1 MSASYSERKPQDFKP
16 SDNDWVCDESG
27 CGNVN
32 FARRSHCNR
41 CGTEKKMGQKIA
53 TLAAEMSKGLFIA
66 VDWQCDQ
73 CGNVNWARRSTCN
86 VCNGPKDGEVEERN
100 GLGGGSNEKG
110 IVEEEEYDVCGRNKK
125 SGGKV
130 NWVKKSL
137 ASYEDSGKDE
147 DDEVTNQR
155 YYHYYEEALVKKK
168 TEEGSGWML
177 QMRYKTDP
185 SMKHRWGL
193 VPHLEM
199 KRISS
204 PSVKT
209 EKEKMVEILRKV
221 ANFLEHVQITNEDAL
236 VNIRKP
242 LDNLLSALKYLPS
255 EPFFTFLPTEI
266 KTGIMRYLCESG
278 AFVSAS
284 VCQEWRDLLVQE
296 RLSKLKRVRIG
307 KHCTNKYSCESFA
320 CFMPEEILKAS
331 VTLKL
336 DIPLE
341 MCYPITHVDA
351 NLVSHGLM
359 SVSDFTVNDD
369 CKCRDDDHHSP
380 ILSGDQITDLFE
392 CLEKRSEM
400 MRAVEL
406 YGLDTS
412 HLDQE
417 RLVNCLLL
425 KTKSLFLD
433 QGRIGENPLDFEMMI
448 QKILQGP
455 MELLDL
461 RLDDLEYHERH
472 EDSAVDLADALCR
485 VKSVRLGDAFPLR
498 AATTQR
504 LLQNIQV
511 MDLSDP
517 RSTIQALFMDT
528 PIDWRTLMT
537 PEELKT
543 LTTKMKQLQVGGI
556 FTLEQVQA
564 VMSLPGARSLTLEQ
578 AVAEEAAGS
587 PPAGVRVVDM
597 TQSDFIITKIQ

>member
-41 CGTEKKMGQKIA
+41 CGTEKKMGQEIA
-53 TLAAEMSKGLFIA
+53 TSAAEGLFIA

-86 VCNGPKDGEVEERN
+86 VCNGDKDGEVEERN
-100 GLGGGSNEKG
+100 GLG
-110 IVEEEEYDVCGRNKK
+110 IVEEKDHVEEEYDVYGRKKK
-125 SGGKV
+125 SGEKV
-130 NWVKKSL
+130 NGVKKSL
-137 ASYEDSGKDE
+137 VSYEDDDKDE

-155 YYHYYEEALVKKK
+155 YYHYSHYYEEALVKKN
-168 TEEGSGWML
+168 TEKRSGW
-177 QMRYKTDP
+177 
-185 SMKHRWGL
+185 
-193 VPHLEM
+193 M